1 MSGLGESSR
10 QWAVSSRQPPAKS
23 SYSNSYGSLGIQE
36 SADCEMQIQKV
47 TSITNG
53 ANSGCSLWRVSQS
66 LLLTACC
73 LFLAPLCVAQ
83 QQRPPS
89 PPGNVSPVQAPEIE
103 GSEQG
108 QAPLPND
115 WAAELLD
122 CILSAPNAEAQDSLF
137 RAAFAAGRGIIPQL
151 AEALKDDRTAEFAA
165 QSLAFIGSDE
175 ALQILWKLQED
186 KRDLNLRRFYYGA
199 LAEYGA
205 DQATQTLFEV
215 INKSDAEP
223 DRTVTEAAI
232 LALTV
237 RTDSKLADLIHQAE
251 KKVNDVVIRDDLEN
265 ALDVIQI
272 RSKYLASPEGKK
284 AGGSVDAAVRTYF
297 IPALQP
303 PPPSPLN
310 AEPHRTPAKPEIKL
324 EIQNLTFSPDGQRA
338 LAAVTLEDPSAV
350 ANYDLVLQKRLGN
363 WGVVSVWL
371 GAEAEKPAATPP
383 SKPPVEE

>member
-1 MSGLGESSR
+1 MHR
-10 QWAVSSRQPPAKS
+10 VK
-23 SYSNSYGSLGIQE
+23 GIT
-36 SADCEMQIQKV
+36 K
-47 TSITNG
+47 G
-53 ANSGCSLWRVSQS
+53 ANSGGSLRRAWQS

-73 LFLAPLCVAQ
+73 LFLAARCVAQ

-89 PPGNVSPVQAPEIE
+89 PPGNVPPAQSPDNE
-103 GSEQG
+103 GGEQEP
-108 QAPLPND
+108 APLPSD

-122 CILSAPNAEAQDSLF
+122 GILSAPNAEAADSLF

-151 AEALKDDRTAEFAA
+151 AMALKDDRTAEYAA
-165 QSLAFIGSDE
+165 QSLAFIGGEE

-199 LAEYGA
+199 LAEYDA

-215 INKSDAEP
+215 INKSDSEP
-223 DRTVTEAAI
+223 DRTVTEGAI

-237 RTDSKLADLIHQAE
+237 RTDPKLADLIRQAE

-272 RSKYLASPEGKK
+272 RSKYLATPEGKK
-284 AGGSVDAAVRTYF
+284 AGGSIDAAVRTYF
-297 IPALQP
+297 IPALLP
-303 PPPSPLN
+303 PPPSPLE
-310 AEPHRTPAKPEIKL
+310 AEAHRAAAKPGVKV
-324 EIQNLTFSPDGQRA
+324 EIQNLTFSPDRQRA

-350 ANYDLVLQKRLGN
+350 ARYDLILQKRLGN

-371 GAEAEKPAATPP
+371 GAETEKPGATPP
-383 SKPPVEE
+383 GKPSTEK